1 MRIYNDI
8 NICRFDVQIRI
19 SESDYENLDAYTLH
33 RKIESFLDSHYNH
46 TEGSNILKQYITDYF
61 EEIHLYDTEKLKII
75 YPPLITNYQERTGSL
90 LVSFTLILITSL
102 ITYDTVRGAIER
114 FLEDFSSDFK
124 IRTNNNFNITSNI
137 SYNEELYSK
146 NNSPQQFIKDN
157 VNVSSQNTGVNIDD
171 CIKLIQLL
179 NINNQNNINKEQ
191 DKKNI
196 IIKYICI
203 TIAFLITA
211 FLIWNQFYN
220 DTEKIKNIIHTEIE
234 KYKNQE
240 KINKLDSYY
249 HFQQHFSIYK
259 ANELSS
265 KTDSVK

>member
-8 NICRFDVQIRI
+8 NIYRFDVQIRI
-19 SESDYENLDAYTLH
+19 SESDHENLDAYTLH
-33 RKIESFLDSHYNH
+33 RKIESFFDSHYNY
-46 TEGSNILKQYITDYF
+46 TEGRNILKQYIIDYF
-61 EEIHLYDTEKLKII
+61 EEIYLHDTEK

-114 FLEDFSSDFK
+114 VLEDFSSDFK

-171 CIKLIQLL
+171 CIKL
-179 NINNQNNINKEQ
+179 NTSVN
-191 DKKNI
+191 
-196 IIKYICI
+196 
-203 TIAFLITA
+203 
-211 FLIWNQFYN
+211 FYR
-220 DTEKIKNIIHTEIE
+220 
-234 KYKNQE
+234 
-240 KINKLDSYY
+240 
-249 HFQQHFSIYK
+249 
-259 ANELSS
+259 
-265 KTDSVK
+265 